1 MHPHVSGLFSAT
13 SREIAFDVLVWCA
26 ARMWDVLRVEKT
38 SNITPNRL
46 HLLGLQDPQE
56 EVAQQAIEFW
66 STVCDEEINLRWE
79 MLDAD
84 EQGRAPTQSAKWYAK
99 GALKFLVPILTK
111 LLCQQEETDDEDAWN
126 VATAAGVCISLLANV
141 CGNDIVPVVSPFIY
155 QNMQACVAG
164 RLQNVKWPE
173 VK

>member
-1 MHPHVSGLFSAT
+1 MHQV
-13 SREIAFDVLVWCA
+13 AFPIFHFFV
-26 ARMWDVLRVEKT
+26 
-38 SNITPNRL
+38 
-46 HLLGLQDPQE
+46 LQDTHE

-79 MLDAD
+79 MLDAE

-155 QNMQACVAG
+155 QNMQACV
-164 RLQNVKWPE
+164 RRSSICRSNVAWGQHDARRSG
-173 VK
+173 